1 MAVRILSPKGIRTI
15 DWFATKRVQKGE
27 IVRINAAVHG
37 FTLAAGR
44 KDTTIPLVLEC
55 DLVEVDNTEHN
66 PGDFGNL
73 IKAGNWIIYSKDDN
87 KTIPGDTTNLRRH
100 ERMLGILHND
110 ARVAGPVFRLM
121 WKSD

>member
-44 KDTTIPLVLEC
+44 KDTTIPLCLEC

-66 PGDFGNL
+66 PGDFGAL
-73 IKAGNWIIYSKDDN
+73 VKAGNWIQFTGGN
-87 KTIPGDTTNLRRH
+87 KTLVAGRSEWRNH